1 MQWLID
7 IIVSICNA
15 YTDQAILDAKV
26 IPSGTII
33 LWHGARVDIP
43 DGWLACDGSL
53 GTPDLRGRFM
63 RGAGGGYPVDDT
75 GGSEEHTH
83 PMGTDIGGGKV
94 RSATG
99 PNVPPFWNMWYI
111 KKA

>member
-7 IIVSICNA
+7 AICA
-15 YTDQAILDAKV
+15 LCKIYTDQAILDAKV

-33 LWHGARVDIP
+33 LWYGAKVDIP
-43 DGWLACDGSL
+43 DGWLACDSQP

-75 GGSEEHTH
+75 GGTESHTH
-83 PMGTDIGGGKV
+83 GPGVAIDPGKGLT
-94 RSATG
+94 ATA
-99 PNVPPFWNMWYI
+99 NHVPPYYNMWWII
-111 KKA
+111 KT